1 MRCRCNALS
10 LTALG
15 QALRFRV
22 SAVSFRFLHTA
33 DWQAG
38 KPFGNVPGDAGAAL
52 RRQRIDT
59 IATVARLA
67 TEQRVDAVLV
77 AGDAFDSNEVED
89 RTINQVLAALTPF
102 EGTWVFVP
110 GNHDAALPHSVWSR
124 LRRLHAPANI
134 VVADKPEPIELQ
146 QGRAVILPAPLR
158 RRRESS
164 DLTAWFGGT
173 VTRSGAIR
181 VGLAHGSVANR
192 LPGGSEAANMI
203 AEDRARS
210 ADLDYLAL
218 GDWHGT
224 LQIADRTWYS
234 GTPET
239 DRHRDNQSG
248 NVLLVETDGHGAV
261 PRVTPMPT
269 GAYAWRRAEVAL
281 IDGRADAVSQILG
294 SLQVEHQ
301 RAVVELTV
309 TGVISLAER
318 HAMERE
324 LATWRS
330 RLHHLV
336 VNDAGLHEE
345 PTDDDLDALGAGFVG
360 LAVERLRAM
369 SEDPAHPDQVASRVA
384 LRMLFIDHMNARSS
398 E

>member
-1 MRCRCNALS
+1 
-10 LTALG
+10 
-15 QALRFRV
+15 
-22 SAVSFRFLHTA
+22 VSFRFLHTA

-59 IATVARLA
+59 IANLAKLA
-67 TEQRVDAVLV
+67 TEQQVDAVLV

-89 RTINQVLAALTPF
+89 RTINQVLAALSPF
-102 EGTWVFVP
+102 AGPWIFLP

-124 LRRLHAPANI
+124 LRRLSSSDTI
-134 VVADKPEPIELQ
+134 IIADRPEPIELQ
-146 QGRAVILPAPLR
+146 HGSAVILPAPLR

-164 DLTAWFGGT
+164 DLTAWFDAAA
-173 VTRSGAIR
+173 TRPGAIR

-192 LPGGSEAANMI
+192 LPAGSEAANTI
-203 AEDRARS
+203 AEDRAQS

-224 LQIADRTWYS
+224 LQIADKTWYS

-248 NVLLVETDGHGAV
+248 NVLVVEIDGHGAV
-261 PRVTPMPT
+261 PRVTAMPT
-269 GAYAWRRAEVAL
+269 GAYAWRRVEVGL
-281 IDGRADAVSQILG
+281 IDGRAGGVSRALEG
-294 SLQVEHQ
+294 LEVDHQ

-309 TGVISLAER
+309 TGIVSLAER
-318 HAMERE
+318 HAVE
-324 LATWRS
+324 LELSAWRA

-336 VNDAGLHEE
+336 VDDAGLREE
-345 PTDDDLDALGAGFVG
+345 PTDDDLDAIGAGFVG
-360 LAVERLRAM
+360 HAVERLRAI
-369 SEDPAHPDQVASRVA
+369 SQEPAHQDRDAARVA
-384 LRMLFIDHMNARSS
+384 LRMLFLDHMNAKGSQ
-398 E
+398 

>member
-1 MRCRCNALS
+1 L
-10 LTALG
+10 
-15 QALRFRV
+15 
-22 SAVSFRFLHTA
+22 LHTA
-33 DWQAG
+33 DWQVG

-59 IATVARLA
+59 VATIARLA
-67 TEQRVDAVLV
+67 TEQHVDAILV

-89 RTINQVLAALTPF
+89 RTINQLVAALAAF
-102 EGTWVFVP
+102 EGPWIFLP

-124 LRRLHAPANI
+124 LRRLHAGNNI
-134 VVADKPEPIELQ
+134 VIADKPELIELL

-158 RRRESS
+158 RRREGS
-164 DLTAWFGGT
+164 DLTVWFDGA
-173 VTRSGAIR
+173 VTQPGAIR

-203 AEDRARS
+203 AEDRAKS

-224 LQIADRTWYS
+224 LQIADKTWYS

-248 NVLLVETDGHGAV
+248 NVLLVEIESHGAA
-261 PRVTPMPT
+261 PRVTTAPT
-269 GAYAWRRAEVAL
+269 GAYAWRRLEVSL
-281 IDGRADAVSQILG
+281 VDGRADAVPEALAG
-294 SLQVEHQ
+294 LPVDHQ
-301 RAVVELTV
+301 HAVVELTI
-309 TGVISLAER
+309 TGVVSLAER

-324 LATWRS
+324 LATWKA

-336 VNDAGLHEE
+336 IDDAGLHEE
-345 PTDDDLDALGAGFVG
+345 PTDDDLEALGGGFVG
-360 LAVERLRAM
+360 LAVERLWAT
-369 SEDPAHPDQVASRVA
+369 SEDASSPDRAAARVA
-384 LRMLFIDHMNARSS
+384 LRMLFLDHKNAQGD

>member
-1 MRCRCNALS
+1 M
-10 LTALG
+10 
-15 QALRFRV
+15 
-22 SAVSFRFLHTA
+22 SFRFLHTA

-38 KPFGNVPGDAGAAL
+38 KPFGNVPGDAGAAM

-59 IATVARLA
+59 IATIARLA

-89 RTINQVLAALTPF
+89 RTINQALAALAPF
-102 EGTWVFVP
+102 EGIWVFLP

-124 LRRLHAPANI
+124 MRRLHSGDNI
-134 VVADKPEPIELQ
+134 LIADKPEPIHLQ
-146 QGRAVILPAPLR
+146 HGRAVILPAPLR

-164 DLTAWFGGT
+164 DLTAWFDGALT
-173 VTRSGAIR
+173 QPGAIR

-192 LPGGSEAANMI
+192 LPGGSEAANTI
-203 AEDRARS
+203 AEDRAQS

-224 LQIADRTWYS
+224 VQIDDKTWYS

-248 NVLLVETDGHGAV
+248 NVLFVEIDGHGSV
-261 PRVTPMPT
+261 PEVTKMPT
-269 GAYAWRRAEVAL
+269 GAYAWRRLEVAL
-281 IDGRADAVSQILG
+281 IDGRADAVTQALE
-294 SLQVEHQ
+294 SLQVDHQ

-309 TGVISLAER
+309 TGVVSLAER

-324 LATWRS
+324 LSAWQA

-336 VNDAGLHEE
+336 VDDAGLHEE

-360 LAVERLRAM
+360 LAVERLRAI
-369 SEDPAHPDQVASRVA
+369 SCDPAHPDRAASRVA
-384 LRMLFIDHMNARSS
+384 LRMLFLDHMNAGGRG
-398 E
+398 